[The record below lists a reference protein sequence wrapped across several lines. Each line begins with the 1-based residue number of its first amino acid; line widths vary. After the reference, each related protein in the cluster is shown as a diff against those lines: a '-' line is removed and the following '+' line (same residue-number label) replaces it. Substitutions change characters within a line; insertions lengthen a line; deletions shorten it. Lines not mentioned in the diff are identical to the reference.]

1 MATGIETER
10 KFALAKG
17 QSLPG
22 LGAIGVEGPLV
33 QRELV
38 STYYDTPDYRLNAA
52 KQIIRRRCGGPDAGW
67 QAKLPTGNPDERV
80 EVQLPPGGDRLPRE
94 LRDLVAATVA
104 EQPLFPVAEL
114 RSHRRLREL
123 RAADG
128 TVLAVVSADQ
138 VVSSVAGRTQE
149 WTEAEVELIDGD
161 LALLDRIESEF
172 RAAGVLRSPSPS
184 KLAQALAEEVAR
196 LEEPAEVPDVA
207 HVLRDYLGIQVG
219 VLQALE
225 VEVLRDDFDAV
236 HRCRVATRRLRSTL
250 RTFDSAFRSSS
261 VRALR
266 EELRWHAEQ
275 LGAPRD
281 AEVLQA
287 RLSAALDELPH
298 RLSKPIAGTVRKHL
312 AAQHSA
318 AHHAL
323 VAGMVTDRYRRLQ
336 LNLEDL
342 LADPPLDRM
351 AAEPAALLLPKM
363 LATAVERAEAAAE
376 RAEARPSDLTRW
388 HGLRRAAKAVRYGA
402 EALICVGGDEAA
414 EQAERWAAVTTA
426 FGEVQDAVI
435 ESQVISDLAWE
446 AVEAGKPREGF
457 DELRS
462 REDIALRKSLA
473 RGRHALRLALRS

>member
-38 STYYDTPDYRLNAA
+38 STYYDTPDYRLNSAR
-52 KQIIRRRCGGPDAGW
+52 QIIRRRSGGPDAGW

-80 EVQLPPGGDRLPRE
+80 EVRLPPGGDRLPRE
-94 LRDLVAATVA
+94 LRDLVSATVA

-114 RSHRRLREL
+114 RTHRSLREL
-123 RAADG
+123 RDADG
-128 TVLAVVSADQ
+128 TVLAVVRADQ
-138 VVSSVAGRTQE
+138 VFSSVAGRTQE
-149 WTEAEVELIDGD
+149 WTEAEVELVDGD
-161 LALLDRIESEF
+161 VALLDRIEAEF
-172 RAAGVLRSPSPS
+172 RTAGVLRSPSRS
-184 KLAQALAEEVAR
+184 KLAQALAEPVTH
-196 LEEPAEVPDVA
+196 LEELPDAPDVA
-207 HVLRDYLGIQVG
+207 QVLRDYLGTQVG

-225 VEVLRDDFDAV
+225 VEVLRNDFDAV
-236 HRCRVATRRLRSTL
+236 HRCRVATRRLRCTL

-312 AAQHSA
+312 AAQHAA
-318 AHHAL
+318 AHQVL
-323 VAGMVTDRYRRLQ
+323 VAGMGTDRYHRLQ
-336 LNLEDL
+336 LHLEDL
-342 LADPPLDRM
+342 LANPPLDRM
-351 AAEPAALLLPKM
+351 AGEPAAVLLPTM
-363 LATAVERAEAAAE
+363 LATAVQRAHAAAE

-388 HGLRRAAKAVRYGA
+388 HGLRKAAKAVRYGA
-402 EALICVGGDEAA
+402 EALICVAGQQAA
-414 EQAERWAAVTTA
+414 EQSERWAAVTTA
-426 FGEVQDAVI
+426 FGDVQDAVI
-435 ESQVISDLAWE
+435 ESQVISDLAWQ
-446 AVEAGKPREGF
+446 AVEAGKPREAF

-462 REDIALRKSLA
+462 QQDLLLREALVRGREALR
-473 RGRHALRLALRS
+473 RALRS